1 VRRRPP
7 RSAARCARPARQVR
21 RTGLHRP
28 ATKKRNNAM
37 ALIDRVKNILLAPKA
52 EWPVIAGEPATVQ
65 SLYVGYIMILAAI
78 GPVALALQVGLFGM
92 GLGIAVIAYAVGLAI
107 VYLMAWIIDALAPT
121 FGGEKDF
128 VKSLQ
133 LIAFSYTAA
142 WVAGIFH
149 LMPMVGSLLAL
160 AAGAYSVY
168 TFYLGAPVMRKCAP
182 EKAVVFTIVVVLGGI
197 VVGAVL
203 FNLLLAVIGGGS
215 MMGMMGMGR

>member
-1 VRRRPP
+1 
-7 RSAARCARPARQVR
+7 
-21 RTGLHRP
+21 
-28 ATKKRNNAM
+28 M
-37 ALIDRVKNILLAPKA
+37 ALIDRVKNILLAPQA

-149 LMPMVGSLLAL
+149 LVPMIGSLLAL

-168 TFYLGAPVMRKCAP
+168 TFYLGAPVMKKCAP
-182 EKAVVFTIVVVLGGI
+182 QKAVVFTIVVVLGGI